1 LLRSFQEEKLYVL
14 VPQSI
19 TDYGLR
25 VKTTYRPCRGA
36 VKCNHDDLVGY
47 LFDDEYRRGWDILE
61 GIKGKKPASPQ
72 REARTRGLI
81 FSESMLILAS
91 RCGLAGPYGMAVVR
105 KTRSPQMMGVECPL
119 PGKNHDGHA
128 LILGPGQKAKD
139 ALDIESTIRHPQSRH
154 RSGDADETMVGH
166 AFIIMEK

>member
-1 LLRSFQEEKLYVL
+1 MAISLRIFLMTN
-14 VPQSI
+14 I
-19 TDYGLR
+19 A
-25 VKTTYRPCRGA
+25 A
-36 VKCNHDDLVGY
+36 VGTSSKALKAKNP
-47 LFDDEYRRGWDILE
+47 R
-61 GIKGKKPASPQ
+61 ASPQ

-119 PGKNHDGHA
+119 PGKNHDHA

-139 ALDIESTIRHPQSRH
+139 ALDIENTINHPSSRH
-154 RSGDADETMVGH
+154 RSGDVDETMAGY
-166 AFIIMEK
+166 AFIMMGNPPAVFWCAIEPSVFTMKPR